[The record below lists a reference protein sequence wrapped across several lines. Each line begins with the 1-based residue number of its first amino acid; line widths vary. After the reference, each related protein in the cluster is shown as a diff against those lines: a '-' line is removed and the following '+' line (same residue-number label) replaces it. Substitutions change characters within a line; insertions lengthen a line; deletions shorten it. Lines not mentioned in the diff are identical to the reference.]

1 MRIEKMKD
9 KLSLTNNGE
18 LSLFFLGTGSAFT
31 KTNFQTNL
39 LVIKGKDHIL
49 IDCGSL
55 CSRALKKYGQSIKNI
70 DNFHITHSHAD
81 HTGGLEEAAF
91 MNMYGANKTLNMYIT
106 PEYRDILWE
115 DTLKGGLSYSEYS
128 NGSTLTFNDYF
139 KLRPLKVLSVA
150 EGSPRPLYETY
161 CGSINLKVFRTIHV
175 PNRRGGWNE
184 TFNSTGVVIDDRVVF
199 TGDTI
204 FDKELLDWLCVRFP
218 KTEAIFHDCQMFK
231 GGVHA
236 SYDEL
241 LTLPAEMRKKI
252 FLCHYSDI
260 RKGFTPRR
268 DGFAGFA
275 IPGIYYVFD

>member
-1 MRIEKMKD
+1 MYIEKRKD
-9 KLSLTNNGE
+9 KLSLTNNGK

-55 CSRALKKYGQSIKNI
+55 CSRALKKYGQTIKNI
-70 DNFHITHSHAD
+70 ENFHITHSHAD

-91 MNMYGANKTLNMYIT
+91 MNMYGANKTLSMYIS
-106 PEYRDILWE
+106 PEYKDILWE
-115 DTLKGGLSYSEYS
+115 HTLKGGLSYSEYS
-128 NGSTLTFNDYF
+128 NGPNLTFDDYF
-139 KLRPLKVLSVA
+139 KLQPVKFIKN
-150 EGSPRPLYETY
+150 SPRPLYETT
-161 CGSINLKVFRTIHV
+161 CGSISLKAFRTTHV
-175 PNRRGGWNE
+175 PNKKGGWDE
-184 TFNSTGVVIDDRVVF
+184 TFNSTGVVIDDKVVF

-204 FDKELLDWLCVRFP
+204 FDREMIDWIFERFP
-218 KTEAIFHDCQMFK
+218 KTEAIFHDCQMFD

-236 SYDEL
+236 SYNEL
-241 LTLPAEMRKKI
+241 ITLPAEIRQKI
-252 FLCHYSDI
+252 YLCHYSDV

-275 IPGIYYVFD
+275 IPGVYYVFD